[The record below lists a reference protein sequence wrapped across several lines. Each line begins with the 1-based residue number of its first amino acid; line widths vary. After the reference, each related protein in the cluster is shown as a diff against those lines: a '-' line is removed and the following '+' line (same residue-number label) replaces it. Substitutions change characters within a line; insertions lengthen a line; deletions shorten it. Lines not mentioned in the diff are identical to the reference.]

1 MSKASQAN
9 GIPRVQ
15 SEHSEFGR
23 HDVNGILVLN
33 VPNNIMTISA
43 IGDGKFSYVRQNM
56 QTETMKKIINTGSD
70 SFQIELAPLLPI
82 HAPSYKTDFF
92 FLRFMEPLFVA
103 EGSEATLSIPFPIEI
118 GVFLVGKTRNGLV
131 DSFSCDPAN
140 SRFALYGTP
149 EDGRL
154 CKYAQVSYEGKHDP
168 QPYIH
173 AEFEIKILNELEET
187 ASVGKMVFPMSDHDL
202 YFDDNKTVM
211 DGLTAKIKNRMGLH
225 IIETIQHPT
234 RKQVGWTLASRDKEN
249 TDYKYSMER
258 GFD

>member
-9 GIPRVQ
+9 GISCAQ
-15 SEHSEFGR
+15 SAHSEFGKY
-23 HDVNGILVLN
+23 DVNGILVLN

-43 IGDGKFSYVRQNM
+43 IGDGKFSYVRQNL
-56 QTETMKKIINTGSD
+56 QNETIKKIINTGSD

-82 HAPSYKTDFF
+82 HSPSYKTDFF
-92 FLRFMEPLFVA
+92 FLRLMEPLFIA
-103 EGSEATLSIPFPIEI
+103 EGSEAVLSIPFPIEM
-118 GVFLVGKTRNGLV
+118 GVYLVGKTRNGLI
-131 DSFSCDPAN
+131 DSFSCDPTN

-154 CKYAQVSYEGKHDP
+154 CKYAQVSYEGKHDS

-173 AEFEIKILNELEET
+173 AEFEIKIVNELEET
-187 ASVGKMVFPMSDHDL
+187 ASVGKMVFPVSDHDL
-202 YFDDNKTVM
+202 YFDGNKTVM
-211 DGLTAKIKNRMGLH
+211 DGLVAKIKNRMGLH
-225 IIETIQHPT
+225 IIETIQHPI
-234 RKQVGWTLASRDKEN
+234 RKPDGWTLASRYKEK